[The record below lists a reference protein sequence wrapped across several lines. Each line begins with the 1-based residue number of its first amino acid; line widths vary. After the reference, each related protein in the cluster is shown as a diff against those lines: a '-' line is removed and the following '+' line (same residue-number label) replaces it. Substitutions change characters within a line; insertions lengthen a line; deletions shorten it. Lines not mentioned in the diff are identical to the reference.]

1 MDKQSYIRKPI
12 VTYILKTMNWQGDCG
27 AYTVLID
34 GKPVNSCMMLAI
46 EGVDKKITT
55 IEGLEKAHIQKAF
68 IDHWAYQCGYCKP
81 GFIMN
86 CHALIEHH
94 PNADDEMID
103 RWLKLNLC
111 RCTGYQEIKAAV
123 KAVLFGG

>member
-1 MDKQSYIRKPI
+1 
-12 VTYILKTMNWQGDCG
+12 MNWQGDCG